1 MIYWQWTDEQVSIML
16 DNRQLSYYELAA
28 MIGCTHGQVRQKFRS
43 MKIRKPRA
51 ASSTSYAKGHLPH
64 NTRFNGFISKR
75 RDNRGIDYLFIRIG
89 LKKWTPLQR
98 YVWEQLNGPIPKGY
112 LVVLKDG
119 DTLNCAPDNLMLI
132 TRREHVIRNHNR
144 PKAAKS
150 LKKHWDYCRTK
161 EIYGIRT
168 VRHAQLNKK
177 PRITKPVYADHFL
190 KTA

>member
-64 NTRFNGFISKR
+64 NTRYDGFISVR
-75 RDNRGIDYLFIRIG
+75 RDSTGRNYKFICTG
-89 LKKWTPLQR
+89 FKQWEPLHR
-98 YVWEQLNGPIPKGY
+98 HLWEQAKGPVPKGMM
-112 LVVLKDG
+112 VVFKDG
-119 DTLNCAPDNLMLI
+119 DSMNCIPDNLMLI
-132 TRREHVIRNHNR
+132 TPKQHVIRNQNR
-144 PKAAKS
+144 EKAARS
-150 LKKHWDYCRTK
+150 LRKHWNWCRTK